1 MGDSDSKIRKTGTA
15 PRRTLKR
22 RLFQL
27 WFRITR
33 PLTMGARAI
42 VTDEKERVLLVRHT
56 YLPGWTFPGG
66 GVERHETAEECI
78 RHELEEE
85 AGIILTA
92 RPELFALYSNRA
104 VFPGDHVA
112 LYLVAPGTYE
122 RHAWAP
128 NREIA
133 EARFF
138 APDALPR
145 DITPGAARRLRE
157 VREGARP
164 DPEW

>member
-1 MGDSDSKIRKTGTA
+1 MRLSDRKNRPA

-27 WFRITR
+27 WFLLSR

-42 VTDEKERVLLVRHT
+42 VTDKAGRVLLVRHT
-56 YLPGWTFPGG
+56 YMPGWTFPGG
-66 GVERHETAEECI
+66 GVERRETAEECI

-85 AGIILTA
+85 AGIILTG
-92 RPELFALYSNRA
+92 RPELFAIYSNRA
-104 VFPGDHVA
+104 IFPGDHVA
-112 LYLVAPGTYE
+112 LYLAGPEIWEQGE
-122 RHAWAP
+122 WSP

-138 APDALPR
+138 ALDDLPE
-145 DITPGAARRLRE
+145 DITGGAARRLRE
-157 VREGARP
+157 VTEGLPP
-164 DPEW
+164 DVEW